1 MFFSLSLSRLFSQ
14 EEVSDSTFTTYS
26 QLSFTATRYENGIN
40 FRCEA
45 DNIVMQNELE
55 KPLHN
60 SLFLI
65 VMCKLM
71 CISFWFVSFRFLN
84 QINKNKKQLNGIKR
98 GNFFVRSYVLF
109 GGFRSTDG
117 SCIATKF
124 YCNWTS
130 RCLLGLSLWFKPVH
144 IETSHLVSDVE

>member
-1 MFFSLSLSRLFSQ
+1 MILKNFLFSELQ

-26 QLSFTATRYENGIN
+26 QLSFTATRNENGIN

-65 VMCKLM
+65 VMCK
-71 CISFWFVSFRFLN
+71 CIFIEIVL
-84 QINKNKKQLNGIKR
+84 QKR
-98 GNFFVRSYVLF
+98 TN
-109 GGFRSTDG
+109 
-117 SCIATKF
+117 CI
-124 YCNWTS
+124 
-130 RCLLGLSLWFKPVH
+130 
-144 IETSHLVSDVE
+144 